1 MPHPTRGDAQ
11 EPQWVPGSAGTPARL
26 GAMLPHAGA
35 GTCSSPHDSRHS
47 RAHGP
52 REAESAPRGQ
62 EGAIPSPCTRKGVVT
77 YPCSISRLVV
87 GCRHTLWELVVL
99 CQRLLI
105 ARQAVG
111 ARGWGELGQG
121 GPSSETRW
129 SQHIAHANEPRP
141 AACSDLPHQSRDA
154 QRWHR
159 SGIWVSG
166 CSPRCRLAEDTSGDR
181 TEVTLCPVS

>member
-1 MPHPTRGDAQ
+1 M
-11 EPQWVPGSAGTPARL
+11 
-26 GAMLPHAGA
+26 
-35 GTCSSPHDSRHS
+35 
-47 RAHGP
+47 
-52 REAESAPRGQ
+52 
-62 EGAIPSPCTRKGVVT
+62 T

-105 ARQAVG
+105 PPIARQAVG
-111 ARGWGELGQG
+111 ARGWGGTGQG
-121 GPSSETRW
+121 GPSSDTCW
-129 SQHIAHANEPRP
+129 SQHIAHAEEPRL
-141 AACSDLPHQSRDA
+141 AACTDLPHQSRHA

-159 SGIWVSG
+159 WGIRVSG